1 MNDLFGQ
8 ASSSGSSYQHL
19 SNGSAANRFRKIHK
33 IYLNP
38 LCIFKIIK
46 LMFTHRA
53 TQIFPHFLLTLP
65 PLRSVILDALNS
77 TSSVLE
83 NSFSTQSGNNSENH
97 SGNNGNNGER
107 GEEERMTWLQRWDQ
121 PLCSSSLEPHHLPPQ
136 WSWSMTIAGSNR
148 NSRSGGR
155 GRRKH
160 NRSQLSL

>member
-1 MNDLFGQ
+1 MMFLSRRAAPGAATSTWAMARLQIGFGKYKKSIWIHVGLFQ
-8 ASSSGSSYQHL
+8 NN
-19 SNGSAANRFRKIHK
+19 SNNVHIHS
-33 IYLNP
+33 NS
-38 LCIFKIIK
+38 C
-46 LMFTHRA
+46 
-53 TQIFPHFLLTLP
+53 FPHFLLTLP

-97 SGNNGNNGER
+97 SGNNGNVAER

-121 PLCSSSLEPHHLPPQ
+121 PLCSSSLEPPHLPPQ
-136 WSWSMTIAGSNR
+136 WSWTLTIAGSNR